1 MKKIILFILIII
13 TMPLI
18 AFTDQKINVVATLSS
33 YADIAKYIA
42 KDKANI
48 SFIANGD
55 EDPHF
60 VKPKPSFA
68 LMLKNADLFISTGL
82 DLELWEPALL
92 DKAANRNIM
101 SGAKGYV
108 SASSGIQLLEI
119 PKNPSRAAGDIHIFG
134 NPHIYTSPINAKK
147 IAENIATGLIKLDP
161 NNEEFYL
168 KNLENFKKEID
179 NHLFGETLVNLIGGE
194 RLCRLAESNKLIDF
208 LKNNTYEGK
217 FLYSYLG
224 GWFKKAEKLNGLKII
239 GYHKDWIYFASLF
252 GMQIIDYV
260 EPKPG
265 IPPTARHVAEVIQE
279 IKEQNIKII
288 VMANY
293 YPIQQ
298 AQAINER
305 TSAKV
310 VVVPLGVYGT
320 KEADNYFHLIDLWI
334 DKINE
339 ALEH

>member
-1 MKKIILFILIII
+1 MKRIFILFFIVIF
-13 TMPLI
+13 PLLGN
-18 AFTDQKINVVATLSS
+18 AKEKIMVVATLSS

-42 KDKANI
+42 KEKAEIN
-48 SFIANGD
+48 FIANGD

-68 LMLKNADLFISTGL
+68 LMLKKADLFISTGL

-92 DKAANRNIM
+92 DKAANKNIV
-101 SGAKGYV
+101 SGARGYV
-108 SASSGIQLLEI
+108 SASSGVQLLEI
-119 PKNPSRAAGDIHIFG
+119 PKNPSREAGDIHIFG

-147 IAENIATGLIKLDP
+147 IAENIAAGLIKLDP
-161 NNEEFYL
+161 SNEEFYM
-168 KNLENFKKEID
+168 KNLEDFKKEID
-179 NHLFGETLVNLIGGE
+179 NHLFGKELVELFGGE
-194 RLCRLAESNKLIDF
+194 RLTRLAQSNKLIEF
-208 LKNNTYEGK
+208 LKDNTYEGK
-217 FLYSYLG
+217 PLYSKLG

-265 IPPTARHVAEVIQE
+265 IPPTARHVEEVINE
-279 IKEQNIKII
+279 IKQQNIKII

-293 YPIQQ
+293 YPLQQ
-298 AQAINER
+298 AKAINEK

-310 VVVPLGVYGT
+310 VVIPLGVYGT

-334 DKINE
+334 DRINE
-339 ALEH
+339 ALGE